1 MATVMYRTSPPARW
15 LESTEGGDKKM
26 NRETYDKLNNL
37 VYRIDDLSRSA
48 DAVTEILSGFEKP
61 GCSAKIFSYTDG
73 KDYQTELTSNTAKKV
88 FHDILKEY
96 YAHIEE
102 ARSEI
107 NLIIDNLICE

>member
-1 MATVMYRTSPPARW
+1 MYHTSLPALW
-15 LESTEGGDKKM
+15 LESTESGDEKI
-26 NRETYDKLNNL
+26 NGETYDKLKNL

-48 DAVTEILSGFEKP
+48 DMVTEILSGFEKP

-102 ARSEI
+102 ARNEI
-107 NLIIDNLICE
+107 NIIIDSLICE